1 MHTASKL
8 LSLVVVA
15 HVAVMIPSVDA
26 TPIGGEAIQAR
37 VRSKSPTTIAQP
49 PLVTLFTDPAQC
61 QVFAMSVGVQTR
73 TRCDKS
79 VSVGAV

>member
-15 HVAVMIPSVDA
+15 HVAVMIPGVDA

-37 VRSKSPTTIAQP
+37 VRSKSPITITQL
-49 PLVTLFTDPAQC
+49 PLVALFTDPAQC
-61 QVFAMSVGVQTR
+61 
-73 TRCDKS
+73 
-79 VSVGAV
+79 